1 MTDGRVTRA
10 RALREERRQQIL
22 YAARGVFAHRGYH
35 ASSIADILGA
45 ANIARGTFYLHFE
58 SKKTIFSELLDS
70 FTDRLSG
77 VVHRVDL
84 TSDVSARN
92 QLLANVQR
100 ILAILFDN
108 QDLTTILL
116 REAVGVDTEFDTK
129 IAEFW
134 GHVHLLVKRSLKTG
148 IELGILRSID
158 PELYA
163 WFVLGGIKEAIAQL
177 VARGETPD
185 AEQRR
190 RLAEN
195 VLDYTLRGIL
205 RT

>member
-1 MTDGRVTRA
+1 MTDGRITRA
-10 RALREERRQQIL
+10 RALREERRHQIL
-22 YAARGVFAHRGYH
+22 EAARGVFAHKGYH
-35 ASSIADILGA
+35 ASSITDILAA

-58 SKKTIFSELLDS
+58 SKRTVFSELLDS
-70 FTDRLSG
+70 FTDRLSSA
-77 VVHRVDL
+77 VQRVDL
-84 TSDVSARN
+84 ASDISARN

-100 ILAILFDN
+100 ILTLLFDN

-134 GHVHLLVKRSLKTG
+134 GHVHLLVRRSLKTG
-148 IELGILRSID
+148 IELGIVRQVD
-158 PELYA
+158 PELHA

-177 VARGETPD
+177 VGRGETPD
-185 AEQRR
+185 AEKRR
-190 RLAEN
+190 RLAES